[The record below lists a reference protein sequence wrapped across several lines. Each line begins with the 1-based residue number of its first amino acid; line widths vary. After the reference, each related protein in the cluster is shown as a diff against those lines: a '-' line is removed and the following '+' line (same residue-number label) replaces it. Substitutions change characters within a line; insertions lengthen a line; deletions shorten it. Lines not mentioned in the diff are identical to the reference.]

1 MILAEQVQEKR
12 FSQFKLD
19 CLWRFA
25 FPVDDGDDLN
35 SNDEPVQ
42 WNG

>member
-1 MILAEQVQEKR
+1 MQEKR
-12 FSQFKLD
+12 LSQFKLD
-19 CLWRFA
+19 CLWWLA